1 MKNVLVALILGL
13 AVSSSFAEGLGIS
26 AVVYAERFNRLAK
39 ELHTPMRLQLK
50 GGKVMEEAKG
60 MSVRLDVDALTSV
73 VLGYGTDRTKLSNV
87 TLLRGVR
94 GDTARAVDS
103 ITSMT
108 LTTMA
113 AFEHPLEAGVT
124 DVMTKLCGSA
134 MKKEGT
140 NFKQKVLDKQI
151 GCTMIEGVLI
161 LSVYGA
167 SA

>member
-1 MKNVLVALILGL
+1 MKNVLGALILGL

-26 AVVYAERFNRLAK
+26 AVVYAKRFNDLAK

-50 GGKVMEEAKG
+50 GGKVMEEVKG

-73 VLGYGTDRTKLSNV
+73 VLGYGTDRTKVSNV

-94 GDTARAVDS
+94 SDTARSVDS

-113 AFEHPLEAGVT
+113 AFEHPLEAGVL
-124 DVMTKLCGSA
+124 DVTMKLCGSA
-134 MKKEGT
+134 MKKEGS
-140 NFKQKVLDKQI
+140 NFKEKVLDKEI
-151 GCTMIEGVLI
+151 GCAMIGGVI
-161 LSVYGA
+161 VLSVY
-167 SA
+167 